1 VAAQQPKVA
10 IIHDWLIGGGAER
23 VVLELHRMYPDAP
36 IYTSYATDE
45 WRERLDGKVVT
56 GFLQKWPFG
65 RLRKFLPLL
74 RIWWFTHLD
83 LSEYDL
89 VISSSGNGEAKG
101 VKTLAHT
108 THICYCHSPT
118 HFYWRNYE
126 LYLRQPGFGRFDPL
140 ARLGLR
146 LLIGPLRRWDLN
158 ASKRPDYYIANST
171 HIQQDI
177 KKYYNRDATV
187 IFPPVDTT
195 RFKPL
200 VDKTRHGFVIAS
212 RQVPQKKFDL
222 AIEACNR
229 LRLPLLVLG
238 KGPEHERL
246 VALGGS
252 TVTFKE
258 HVTDAE
264 METYLATAEGF
275 LWPCFDDF
283 GIVAVEA
290 IAAGTPVIAY
300 KAGGSLDYVVPGK
313 TGLFFEHQTVES
325 LMDVLQ
331 DFPNH
336 SFDHVTIAQT
346 AQSFSPH
353 VFRERMDVF
362 ISESVSE
369 HASVVTKI

>member
-1 VAAQQPKVA
+1 MAAQKPKVA
-10 IIHDWLIGGGAER
+10 IVHDWLVGGGAER

-45 WRERLDGKVVT
+45 WRKRLNGTVVT
-56 GFLQKWPFG
+56 GFLQNWPFG
-65 RLRKFLPLL
+65 PLRKLLPLL

-83 LSEYDL
+83 LSEYDV

-101 VKTLAHT
+101 VKTHAHT

-146 LLIGPLRRWDLN
+146 LLIGPLRRWDLR

-177 KKYYNRDATV
+177 KKYYNRDAAV

-200 VDKTRHGFVIAS
+200 AHKTRHGFVIAS

-229 LRLPLLVLG
+229 LKLPLLVLG

-246 VALGGS
+246 VAMGGP
-252 TVTFKE
+252 TITFKE

-290 IAAGTPVIAY
+290 IASGTPVIAF
-300 KAGGSLDYVVPGK
+300 KAGGSLDYVIPGK
-313 TGLFFEHQTVES
+313 TGLFFERQTVES
-325 LMDVLQ
+325 LMNVLQ

-336 SFDHVTIAQT
+336 SFDHAAIAQT
-346 AQSFSPH
+346 AQNFSPH
-353 VFRERMDVF
+353 LFQERMSAFV
-362 ISESVSE
+362 SESVSE
-369 HASVVTKI
+369 HTSVVTKS